1 MSRKA
6 FFVTGLLVAL
16 VIAGIVSYWASSAPD
31 GLNKVAEDKG
41 LNANESDS
49 ATSGSPLAGYSTS
62 GVSSAPVSGGLAG
75 VVGVVVVLFI
85 AGGMFAVIS
94 RRNNGSADQD
104 GHAAEGSTTTP
115 ATPAS

>member
-1 MSRKA
+1 MSRKS
-6 FFVTGLLVAL
+6 FFVTGLLVAF

-41 LNANESDS
+41 LNTNESDS
-49 ATSGSPLAGYSTS
+49 ATEGSPLAGYSTTGIS
-62 GVSSAPVSGGLAG
+62 NQRISGGLAG

-94 RRNNGSADQD
+94 RRSNGSTDEQAQE
-104 GHAAEGSTTTP
+104 GTSSAASK
-115 ATPAS
+115 SSS